1 VIIFTS
7 TDVDDEGRHGRKR
20 DPGVYVSRCEIPP
33 RLLKRGMHFVTV
45 MSDISMVRVNFHL
58 ENVVK
63 FSVDVVE
70 GMFEDNR
77 QGVLSPA
84 FSWDVEKVSD
94 LDGVVGRDGASADG
108 FAQ

>member
-1 VIIFTS
+1 
-7 TDVDDEGRHGRKR
+7 
-20 DPGVYVSRCEIPP
+20 
-33 RLLKRGMHFVTV
+33 

-77 QGVLSPA
+77 QGVVSPA

-94 LDGVVGRDGASADG
+94 LA
-108 FAQ
+108 